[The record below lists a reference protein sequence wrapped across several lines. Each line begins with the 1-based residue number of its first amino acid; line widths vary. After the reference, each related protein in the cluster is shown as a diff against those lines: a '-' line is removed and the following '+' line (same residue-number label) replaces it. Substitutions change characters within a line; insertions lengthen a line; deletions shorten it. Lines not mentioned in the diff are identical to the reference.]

1 MKRMI
6 KVSVE
11 NETRE
16 LNDNTSYYELAKFYK
31 SRLDKRPFLVRA
43 NGVTK
48 ELRRIVRDGEN
59 IEFLYYDN
67 DIVKAAYARTAAL
80 ILFKA
85 LDEVYKKSVD
95 ACLRFRLKNAYF
107 FDVGDENLTVE
118 KVEEINKVYAKLVDE
133 SIVIKKVSH
142 TKTEA
147 FKIIEENKMED
158 VKLLFTYSYRPRI
171 NFRYINNYVKYVN
184 GELLYDTSFIKYY
197 KIEKYHGGLI
207 LILSNSNDEKDVKV
221 LNLGDKLFNTLN
233 ESTNWAKKLG
243 INTVGKLNLHIADNT
258 FDDLVVMTES
268 FQDKQFGDIA
278 EKIKESNKKL
288 VFIAGPSSSGK
299 TSFSHRLMYHLRAL
313 DLNPHPIASDNF
325 FKNREDTPKDEN
337 GEYNFEI
344 LEAMDVDLLN
354 KTLNSLLKGQ
364 EIAMPTFDFIIGKKF
379 FDEKK
384 KLKIGENDIIILEG
398 IHCLNPKLTPDVN
411 EKDIFKIY
419 ISALSE
425 VCIDNM
431 NRIATSD
438 LRLIRRIVRD
448 SRTRGISAKETL
460 KRWRSVRLGENT
472 SIFPYQENADII
484 FNSALIYE
492 FSALKDKALPKLFNL
507 SEDKEVGDI
516 ARRLIKILNYF
527 LGVETS
533 AVPRY
538 SIIREFIGDSIM
550 EVG

>member
-1 MKRMI
+1 MI
-6 KVSVE
+6 NVNVE

-16 LNDNTSYYELAKFYK
+16 LNDNTTYYELIKFYETK
-31 SRLDKRPFLVRA
+31 LEKRPFLVRA

-48 ELRRIVRDGEN
+48 ELRRLVRDGET

-85 LDEVYKKSVD
+85 IDEVYNKGVD

-107 FDVGDENLTVE
+107 FDVGNEDLSDE
-118 KVEEINKVYAKLVDE
+118 KIKEINKTYAKLVEE

-147 FKIIEENKMED
+147 FKIIEENNMED

-184 GELLYDTSFIKYY
+184 GEVLYDTSYIKYY
-197 KIEKYHGGLI
+197 KIEKYHDCLV
-207 LILSNSNDEKDVKV
+207 LILSNSSDEKDIKV

-233 ESTNWAKKLG
+233 DSTNWAKKLG
-243 INTVGKLNLHIADNT
+243 INTVGRLNLHIADNT

-288 VFIAGPSSSGK
+288 IFIAGPSSSGK

-325 FKNREDTPKDEN
+325 FKERNETPKDEN

-344 LEAMDVDLLN
+344 LDAMDVDLLN
-354 KTLNSLLKGQ
+354 KTLNSLLSGK
-364 EIAMPTFDFIIGKKF
+364 ETPMPTFDFVSGKKF
-379 FDEKK
+379 YDDKK
-384 KLKIGENDIIILEG
+384 KLTIGKNDIIILEG
-398 IHCLNPKLTPDVN
+398 IHCLNPNLTPNVN
-411 EKDIFKIY
+411 ENNIFKIY

-448 SRTRGISAKETL
+448 SRTRGTTAKETL
-460 KRWRSVRLGENT
+460 KRWKSVRQGEVT

-492 FSALKDKALPKLFNL
+492 FGALKDKALPKLFSL

-533 AVPRY
+533 AIPRY